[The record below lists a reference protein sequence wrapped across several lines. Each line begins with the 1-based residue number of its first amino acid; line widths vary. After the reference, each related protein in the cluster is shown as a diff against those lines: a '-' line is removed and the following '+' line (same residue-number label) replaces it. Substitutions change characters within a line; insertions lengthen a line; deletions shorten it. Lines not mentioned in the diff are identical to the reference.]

1 MFFWVVRKKETAVMV
16 NRLVYGQFFLV
27 AECSETRPWFGAL
40 LFRLS
45 AYEILQIN
53 NFRFLIKFSIK

>member
-1 MFFWVVRKKETAVMV
+1 MFLWAVKKKETAVMV
-16 NRLVYGQFFLV
+16 NCLVYGQFCFSVV

-45 AYEILQIN
+45 AYEIFTN
-53 NFRFLIKFSIK
+53 